1 VCWDTAAAQRIL
13 ELIEAQSP
21 LPQIVFVEGADA
33 LVSDA
38 AKTQVVAPFLSAL
51 QKIARHYHIAIVL
64 SVGAPKSKP
73 REQHTLK
80 RDRIFGSQIW
90 PRMADTIA
98 TLEAVGDG
106 TGGRRDLA
114 VQHRN
119 ALSES
124 FELEFQNGR
133 LVERSAS
140 ANIDALD
147 IWISERDPESW
158 FTRGEAVEAM
168 KIGETGMQKSKVYDC
183 IRDMLDRGSLQK
195 RWNKER
201 KIEELR
207 PREETAE
214 QRSAREAFAG
224 VFDTKTVQ

>member
-1 VCWDTAAAQRIL
+1 VCWDAAATQRIL
-13 ELIEAQSP
+13 ELIEEQKP
-21 LPQIVFVEGADA
+21 LPEIVFVEGADT

-38 AKTQVVAPFLSAL
+38 GKTQVVAPFLSAL
-51 QKIARHYHIAIVL
+51 QKTAAHYNIAFVL

-73 REQHTLK
+73 HEQHTLK

-119 ALSES
+119 APSES

-140 ANIDALD
+140 VDMDALD
-147 IWISERDPESW
+147 VWISERDPEAW
-158 FTRGEAVEAM
+158 FTRGEAIEAM
-168 KIGETGMQKSKVYDC
+168 KSGDTGMQKTKIYDR
-183 IRDMLDRGSLQK
+183 IRDMLDRGALEK
-195 RWNKER
+195 RWNKEQ
-201 KIEELR
+201 KIEQLR
-207 PREETAE
+207 VRETTE
-214 QRSAREAFAG
+214 QRAGREVFAD
-224 VFDTKTVQ
+224 FNPASTVQ

>member
-1 VCWDTAAAQRIL
+1 M
-13 ELIEAQSP
+13 
-21 LPQIVFVEGADA
+21 VFVEGADT

-51 QKIARHYHIAIVL
+51 QKIAEHYHIAFVL

-90 PRMADTIA
+90 PRMADTIV

-106 TGGRRDLA
+106 TSGHRDLT

-119 ALSES
+119 AAPEL

-133 LVERSAS
+133 LVEHHSIAD
-140 ANIDALD
+140 IDALD
-147 IWISERDPESW
+147 IWISERDPDSW
-158 FTRGEAVEAM
+158 FTRGEAIAAM
-168 KIGETGMQKSKVYDC
+168 KKGETGVQKTKVYER
-183 IRDMLDRGSLQK
+183 IKDMLARGSLEK
-195 RWNKER
+195 RWNKEQ

-207 PREETAE
+207 IKPVTKHPPEAE
-214 QRSAREAFAG
+214 QQRDRGVPLVAR
-224 VFDTKTVQ
+224 Q